1 MRRAMGSAIIQ
12 TDMALRLASPGIKGP
27 INHER
32 HEKLKRERERE
43 REREWIQIQRGR
55 YYSNALGCFPGF
67 S

>member
-32 HEKLKRERERE
+32 HEKLKKRGKEKER
-43 REREWIQIQRGR
+43 G
-55 YYSNALGCFPGF
+55 
-67 S
+67 